1 MNERKRSL
9 PSCFQ
14 IYLQR
19 ITYAKS
25 ESRLPRFNSNAY
37 LLVMSQRP
45 FLVRQKKLSAAL
57 SEHKIPVLALNPG
70 PTLSYLTGLHFH
82 LSERPILF
90 IFSSDSMPHI
100 VLPELEKGKL
110 ANLDFDLRSH
120 TYSEDPSTWDRAF
133 RKIAAEVRLDS
144 RRVAIEPRRLRVL
157 ELRLLENAAPRSAYI
172 SGESVIS
179 ALRVI
184 KDADEISSMRKAVR
198 VAQAG
203 IEETRRQL
211 ESGITETEA
220 ASELVLQLLRAGS
233 DSELP
238 FEPIVAFG
246 KHSADPHAVPGK
258 RKLTPGDL
266 VLFDWGAAV
275 DGYVSDITRMFSFG
289 EIDEELVRITEIV
302 ERANQ
307 AAFEAAHPDVSASVV
322 DAAARSIIDD
332 AGFGSYFIHRT
343 GHGLGLEAHEEP
355 YIRSGNGQHLLPGMV
370 FTIEPGIYIPD
381 IGGARI
387 EDDVVLTADGAER
400 LTDLPRKLVQLGP

>member
-1 MNERKRSL
+1 
-9 PSCFQ
+9 
-14 IYLQR
+14 
-19 ITYAKS
+19 
-25 ESRLPRFNSNAY
+25 
-37 LLVMSQRP
+37 MSKRP
-45 FLVRQKKLSAAL
+45 FIVRQKKLSTAL
-57 SEHKIPVLALNPG
+57 SEHRIPMLALNPG

-90 IFSSDSMPHI
+90 IYSSDSTPHI

-110 ANLDFDLRSH
+110 ANLDFDLRAH
-120 TYSEDPSTWDRAF
+120 TYSEDPTTWDRAF
-133 RKIAAEVRLDS
+133 RNIAAEVRLDS

-157 ELRLLENAAPRSAYI
+157 ELRLLENAAPRSAYVN
-172 SGESVIS
+172 GESMIS
-179 ALRVI
+179 AIRMI

-198 VAQAG
+198 VAQTG
-203 IEETRRQL
+203 IEETRRQI

-238 FEPIVAFG
+238 FAPIVAFG

-307 AAFEAAHPDVSASVV
+307 AAFEATHPDVSASVV

-381 IGGARI
+381 LGGARI
-387 EDDVVLTADGAER
+387 EDDVVVTADGAER